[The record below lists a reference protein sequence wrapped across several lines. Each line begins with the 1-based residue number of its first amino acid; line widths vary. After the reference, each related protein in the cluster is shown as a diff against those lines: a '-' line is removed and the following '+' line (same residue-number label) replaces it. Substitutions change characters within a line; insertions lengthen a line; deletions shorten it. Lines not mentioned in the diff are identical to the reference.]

1 MSRRPKKSFVR
12 RTARR
17 RDMPRMPAAQHK
29 ASTGVTP
36 RKGTCGCGIY
46 AHRRLSSAAWDISLP
61 EKSMVPEVGFTDP
74 QSDPSNVVLPAPLC
88 PRTPVSVPLGNE
100 KLTSRSAHTSEENL
114 PNRLFKS
121 RTDKLQYCSILCS
134 APRTVVPV
142 HLSGYSLGYGESRH
156 EPRSHPRK

>member
-1 MSRRPKKSFVR
+1 
-12 RTARR
+12 
-17 RDMPRMPAAQHK
+17 
-29 ASTGVTP
+29 
-36 RKGTCGCGIY
+36 
-46 AHRRLSSAAWDISLP
+46 
-61 EKSMVPEVGFTDP
+61 MVPEVGFTDP

-121 RTDKLQYCSILCS
+121 RTDKLQYCSISTCS